1 MVEIKFI
8 GLTKRLS
15 LTVNI
20 RLFIAILGITFVQ
33 YPSLTASRYYVSSTT
48 GSDNLF
54 TDGKSP
60 ANAWKTI
67 SRVNRMTFLPGDSIL
82 FRKGDEWRETL
93 KVPSSGKSGSYI
105 TYGSYG
111 SGTDPVIYGSKLSKE
126 WKRSDGNIWV
136 SGLKYANP
144 RADFSCDIF
153 FVEKDKTVSWGVF
166 KAGTGSLASD
176 HDWTWKGDYIYIY
189 SATDPSSKYERVEI
203 PQRQSCISVNNKE
216 YITIHGIDLFFGIY
230 EGITYNWKYPQ
241 LDLKGLIIENCEI
254 AYVGGNIHENG
265 NENGFGIDVAYS
277 DMILR
282 NCEIHHCG
290 RRGLSFHVYG
300 RGFIIKNVLIEQ
312 NSFHDGY
319 HTTGVDISVGSGSF
333 TAGFDG
339 VTIRRNL
346 FSDPPESFATSEHIF
361 IQNYNYSDLSSSVNN
376 IYIYS
381 NIFKS
386 PSHSSIMME
395 GSQSVFIYN
404 NTFFN
409 HNSTKSGNVIH
420 IWIDGNNSSVKVKN
434 NIFYSELS
442 YDKSGNGLELF
453 SLTDNK
459 KVEADYN
466 LYYRINSTLNII
478 NYKKTGYSSSQIA
491 TVRSA
496 FGWENHSPSPA
507 NPKFVS
513 LSDFHLQPGSPAIGS
528 GTNLNLPVDYYGEK
542 FNTKNP
548 GIGAVEFSQKK
559 PDPPSKKR

>member
-1 MVEIKFI
+1 MLIIRFI
-8 GLTKRLS
+8 GLIRRLS
-15 LTVNI
+15 LTINV
-20 RLFIAILGITFVQ
+20 RLFITILSITFVQ
-33 YPSLTASRYYVSSTT
+33 YASLTASIYYVSSST

-54 TDGKSP
+54 NDGKSP
-60 ANAWKTI
+60 SNAWKTI
-67 SRVNRMTFLPGDSIL
+67 SKVNRMTFLPGDSIL
-82 FRKGDEWRETL
+82 FKKGDLWRETL
-93 KVPSSGKSGSYI
+93 KIPSSGNSGSYI
-105 TYGSYG
+105 TFGSYG
-111 SGTDPVIYGSKLSKE
+111 SGTDPMIYGSMVSKE
-126 WKRSDGNIWV
+126 WKRYEGNIWV

-153 FVEKDKTVSWGVF
+153 FVEKNSTVAWGVF
-166 KAGTGSLASD
+166 RSGTGNLASE
-176 HDWTWKGDYIYIY
+176 HDWTWKGDCIYVY
-189 SATDPSSKYERVEI
+189 SAADPSSKYHRIEI
-203 PQRQSCISVNNKE
+203 PQRQACINVNNKE
-216 YITIHGIDLFFGIY
+216 YITINGIDLFFGIY

-241 LDLKGLIIENCEI
+241 LDLKGLKIENCEI
-254 AYVGGNIHENG
+254 AYIGGNILNNG

-282 NCEIHHCG
+282 NCDIHHCG
-290 RRGLSFHVYG
+290 RRGLSFHIYG
-300 RGFIIKNVLIEQ
+300 RGFTVKNVLIEQ
-312 NSFHDGY
+312 NFFHDGY

-333 TAGFDG
+333 TASFDG
-339 VTIRRNL
+339 VIIRRNL

-361 IQNYNYSDLSSSVNN
+361 IQNYNYSNLSSAVNN

-420 IWIDGNNSSVKVKN
+420 LWIDANNSSVKVKN

-459 KVEADYN
+459 KVDSDYN
-466 LYYRINSTLNII
+466 LYYRINSSLNII
-478 NYKKTGYSSSQIA
+478 NYKKTGYSSGQIA
-491 TVRSA
+491 IVRST
-496 FGWENHSPSPA
+496 FGWENHSPVPA

-513 LSDFHLQPGSPAIGS
+513 LSDFHLQPGSPAIGT
-528 GTNLNLPVDYYGEK
+528 GTSLNLPIDYYGEK

-548 GIGAVEFSQKK
+548 SIGAIEFSQKK
-559 PDPPSKKR
+559 TDPPSKKR